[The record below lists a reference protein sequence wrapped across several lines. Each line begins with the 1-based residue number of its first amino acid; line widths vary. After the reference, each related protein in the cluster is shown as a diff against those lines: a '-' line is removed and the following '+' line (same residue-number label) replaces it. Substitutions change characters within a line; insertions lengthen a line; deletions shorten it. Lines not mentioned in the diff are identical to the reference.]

1 VTLSGPIVQHM
12 FVRNAHANHLP
23 SSLDPCRVRIERDL
37 QDTVSLVAEE
47 IEGFLDLIESDRA

>member
-1 VTLSGPIVQHM
+1 M

-37 QDTVSLVAEE
+37 QDTASLVAEE